1 MNLVVG
7 ATGHLGGLI
16 AKRLLRLNQP
26 VRITVR
32 SGSDAGDLISCGAAP
47 VAADLKD
54 LASLHRACTGID
66 VVITTAN
73 SAQRSG
79 EDSVDTV
86 DRQGNSD
93 LIKAASEAGVRQF
106 IFVSAFGATTSHPV
120 PLLQA
125 KAETEETLRASGMNY
140 TILAPHI
147 FMDVW
152 IPMIVGRAVREERP
166 VLLIGNGDHKH
177 SFIAAQDVAAFAV
190 ASVTN
195 ELAKNRKL
203 ELGGPEA
210 ISWRDIIALVG
221 ARIGQNINV
230 AAVPIGQPVPEVPPF
245 VLGFLTGM
253 EMADVEVPMK
263 ETAQAFG
270 VQLTNVEQFIAT
282 QFPA

>member
-16 AKRLLRLNQP
+16 AQRLLGLNQP

-32 SGSDAGDLISCGAAP
+32 PGSDARDLISCGAAP

-54 LASLHRACTGID
+54 FASLQRACTGID
-66 VVITTAN
+66 AVITTAN
-73 SAQRSG
+73 SVQRGG
-79 EDSVDTV
+79 EDTVDTV
-86 DRQGNSD
+86 DRQGNSN
-93 LIKAASEAGVRQF
+93 LIKAAREAGVRQF
-106 IFVSAFGATTSHPV
+106 IFTSAFGATTSHPV

-125 KAETEETLRASGMNY
+125 KAEAEETLRASGMNY

-152 IPMIVGRAVREERP
+152 IPMIVGRAIIEERP
-166 VLLIGNGDHKH
+166 VLLIGNGERKH
-177 SFIAAQDVAAFAV
+177 SFIAARDVAAFAV

-203 ELGGPEA
+203 ELGGPKA
-210 ISWRDIIALVG
+210 ISWRDIIAMVG
-221 ARIGQNINV
+221 ARIGRNIDV
-230 AAVPIGQPVPEVPPF
+230 TTVPVGQPVPDLPPF
-245 VLGFLTGM
+245 IIGFLTGM

-270 VQLTNVEQFIAT
+270 VQLTNAEQFIAT
-282 QFPA
+282 RFPV